1 MTEVKL
7 YDDGR
12 NLRVVAAAT
21 RQEAKQMVFMNIASM
36 IGALGTCDRRKVG
49 AVIVRDGRCISW
61 GFNGAP
67 EGLPHCD
74 ENHHGW
80 IGQPVMPE
88 ETPDGVPL
96 DPVDIHG
103 CRNAT
108 HAEANAL
115 AFAARQGISTDNS
128 MLFVTVSPCETC
140 SRLLIAAGVRE
151 VFYKEEYRDGS
162 GLELLGRAGVLCEQ
176 W

>member
-1 MTEVKL
+1 M
-7 YDDGR
+7 D
-12 NLRVVAAAT
+12 VA
-21 RQEAKQMVFMNIASM
+21 IALSD
-36 IGALGTCDRRKVG
+36 LGTCDRKKVG
-49 AVIVRDGRCISW
+49 AVIVRAGRCVSW

-67 EGLPHCD
+67 PGLPHCD
-74 ENHHGW
+74 ENGHGW
-80 IGQPVMPE
+80 KERISGYYILTPGGNIDCREEPDLWAMITTEVEEPMTAGQIMA
-88 ETPDGVPL
+88 
-96 DPVDIHG
+96 IWAAKRFG
-103 CRNAT
+103 CLNAT